1 MFDKNNRNK
10 VNGWVYRG
18 GDSAYKAVPHLD
30 NWADVV
36 SLYDSVKPVVSKNH
50 SIEENLRPIGQ
61 RRRKWEHI
69 TKQEDIYG
77 TTYRIEDGNG
87 GTALMWEKKGIVLD
101 KQDTYLTI
109 FSAGSRWVSART
121 ARYKLLANVLPHGLD
136 LVQAR
141 SGTNRYIRTYY
152 GEVDA
157 YNVKEYGRDYYL
169 PENVGQGQY
178 KELEGTLLRFK
189 HTNTGWKLDSS
200 EWMPPK
206 NQTLVNK
213 REKRQYKEHYES
225 FYKWAVALTPIQ
237 PRVDAIRSGNWIR
250 DDYREQCAY
259 REQIKDRLEE
269 YMQERY
275 AGTTKMI
282 TRNHGDYVGIPKEI
296 MLEVLTDDNHP
307 MRVVAL
313 TDFLMQSAGQYHM
326 IEKRDEKEF
335 RKGFNTWLNHVCFHE
350 NKTTPQY
357 MITKEDK

>member
-1 MFDKNNRNK
+1 MFDKNNRK
-10 VNGWVYRG
+10 QVNGWVYRG
-18 GDSAYKAVPHLD
+18 GDSTYEAIPNLD

-36 SLYDSVKPVVSKNH
+36 HAYNSVKPVVSKNH
-50 SIEENLRPIGQ
+50 SIEEDLRPIGQ

-87 GTALMWEKKGIVLD
+87 GPALMWEKKGIILD

-109 FSAGSRWVSART
+109 FSAGARWVTPRT
-121 ARYKLLANVLPHGLD
+121 ARYKLLANVLPFGLD

-152 GEVDA
+152 RDVRDLDPNWE
-157 YNVKEYGRDYYL
+157 KDYYL
-169 PENVGQGQY
+169 PENVGQA
-178 KELEGTLLRFK
+178 THLRFK
-189 HTNTGWKLDSS
+189 HTNTGWKLDSP
-200 EWMPPK
+200 EWMPEK
-206 NQTLVNK
+206 HQTLVDK
-213 REKRQYKEHYES
+213 EEKRQYREHYES
-225 FYKWAVALTPIQ
+225 FYEWAVALTPIQ
-237 PRVDAIRSGNWIR
+237 PRVDAIRSVNFMR

-259 REQIKDRLEE
+259 REQMKDRLEE
-269 YMQERY
+269 YMLEERHERY
-275 AGTTKMI
+275 H
-282 TRNHGDYVGIPKEI
+282 TRNQGNYVGIPKEI
-296 MLEVLTDDNHP
+296 MLEVLADDNHP

-313 TDFLMQSAGQYHM
+313 TDFLMQSAGQYYM

>member
-36 SLYDSVKPVVSKNH
+36 SLYDSVKPMVSKNH
-50 SIEENLRPIGQ
+50 SIEEDLRPIGQ

-87 GTALMWEKKGIVLD
+87 GTALMWEKKGE
-101 KQDTYLTI
+101 DTYLTI
-109 FSAGSRWVSART
+109 FSAGARRVIPRT
-121 ARYKLLANVLPHGLD
+121 ARYKLLANVLPHGLS

-152 GEVDA
+152 RHVRDLDPNWE
-157 YNVKEYGRDYYL
+157 KDYYL

-237 PRVDAIRSGNWIR
+237 PRVDAIRSSNFIK

-275 AGTTKMI
+275 AGTTKMM
-282 TRNHGDYVGIPKEI
+282 TRYINTAYVGIPKEI

-350 NKTTPQY
+350 NKTSPQY

>member
-1 MFDKNNRNK
+1 MFDKNNRK
-10 VNGWVYRG
+10 QVNGWVYRG
-18 GDSAYKAVPHLD
+18 GDSVYEAIPNLD

-36 SLYDSVKPVVSKNH
+36 HAYNSVKPLVSKNH
-50 SIEENLRPIGQ
+50 KKEEDLRPIGQ
-61 RRRKWEHI
+61 RRRTWEYI

-87 GTALMWEKKGIVLD
+87 GTALMWEKKGE
-101 KQDTYLTI
+101 DTYLTI
-109 FSAGSRWVSART
+109 FSAGARRVIPRT
-121 ARYKLLANVLPHGLD
+121 SRYKLLANLLPHGLD

-141 SGTNRYIRTYY
+141 SGTNRYIR
-152 GEVDA
+152 GMA
-157 YNVKEYGRDYYL
+157 WNGNVNEYETDYYL
-169 PENVGQGQY
+169 PENVGQA
-178 KELEGTLLRFK
+178 THLRFK
-189 HTNTGWKLDSS
+189 HTNIGWELDSS
-200 EWMPPK
+200 EWVPEK

-213 REKRQYKEHYES
+213 EEKRQYTEHYES
-225 FYKWAVALTPIQ
+225 FYEWAVALTPIQ
-237 PRVDAIRSGNWIR
+237 PRVDAIRSSNWIR

-269 YMQERY
+269 YMLEERHERY
-275 AGTTKMI
+275 H
-282 TRNHGDYVGIPKEI
+282 TRNQGDYVGIPKEI

-313 TDFLMQSAGQYHM
+313 TDFLMQSAGQYYM

>member
-1 MFDKNNRNK
+1 VYKQT
-10 VNGWVYRG
+10 NGWVYQG
-18 GDSAYKAVPHLD
+18 GDPTYEAIPNLD

-36 SLYDSVKPVVSKNH
+36 HAYDSIKPVVSKNH
-50 SIEENLRPIGQ
+50 KKEENLRPIGQ

-69 TKQEDIYG
+69 TRQEDIG
-77 TTYRIEDGNG
+77 GVTGISYRVEDGNG
-87 GTALMWEKKGIVLD
+87 GTALMWEKKGE
-101 KQDTYLTI
+101 DTYLTI
-109 FSAGSRWVSART
+109 FRAGARYQHMST
-121 ARYKLLANVLPHGLD
+121 ARYKFLANVLPHGLD

-152 GEVDA
+152 RDVRDLDPNWE
-157 YNVKEYGRDYYL
+157 KDYYL

-178 KELEGTLLRFK
+178 KEVEGTLLRFK
-189 HTNTGWKLDSS
+189 HTNIGWKLDSS
-200 EWMPPK
+200 EWVPPK

-213 REKRQYKEHYES
+213 GEKRQYKEHYES

-237 PRVDAIRSGNWIR
+237 PRVDSIRSGAWA
-250 DDYREQCAY
+250 REEYLDQCRY

-282 TRNHGDYVGIPKEI
+282 TRNQGDYVGIPKEI
-296 MLEVLTDDNHP
+296 MLEVLADEDHP
-307 MRVVAL
+307 MRIVAL
-313 TDFLMQSAGQYHM
+313 TDFLMQGAGQYYM

-335 RKGFNTWLNHVCFHE
+335 RKGFNTWLNHVCFHD

-357 MITKEDK
+357 MITKRDK